1 MQTVF
6 EINDYREACKF
17 LQKKYDDCGYTRHDY
32 YHTTGVDNHLTK
44 TAKIG
49 YGKVGLQYHHI
60 CEDVVPSLSDIKIAS
75 VNPIE
80 YQSADNMCY
89 CNLLEHAWLH
99 VLITEQNVEASDE
112 DQNAITG
119 EGGVKWMILALNSIY
134 TNADTSCYSSKNKEG
149 RSMNYN
155 YNNIITDNRDQF
167 IKVVNRFCTSA
178 FIRQRLNKSN
188 EELAMVLASLRTKGD
203 INILNNVDD
212 ILAIAKDTYLFDWN
226 VGAFA
231 DLLGYMKSSRTALIQ
246 ICTGG
251 GKTTCAL
258 ELMRVT
264 GWKTLV
270 VGPAD
275 VIKEGWENNKDA
287 KRLGYKYVNYQTLM
301 QEDFYK
307 KIAEDGYELIVCDE
321 AHHLGAER
329 WSEGI
334 DYLMANTTAKL
345 VGLTATPTDAQ
356 LNGNDKHFGGRIC
369 YGLNLTDGLKNGDIH
384 AFSYISSIYRMEDV
398 KEEFTKKGEVGRQ
411 LWNKLNLSL
420 NAQPVEKIL
429 HKHMP
434 GGQRKIIV
442 FCSNKND
449 LDYARDIM
457 IKYDPKFA
465 NEDYCRKIFSDQNK
479 QYNSNAKKW
488 FNDASDHDVCLIT
501 VAMVNEGA
509 HYDGVNTLIM
519 FRRTNS
525 AMLYLQQL
533 GRVVTISKKADPHGI
548 VFDFTNNADNLIA
561 NQELKVYEEAKV
573 GSSAAEDIKK
583 IRKVIQDCAAQHEVI
598 YKDYTENCAAV
609 LAALNESMDSKRF
622 EASIYADFSNICL
635 DLAIDDLGLNM
646 DAWSELK
653 NENKSKAGSKHEKS
667 GIRATS
673 EKISDEID
681 KAVGSSTLRKT
692 SAKASDAE
700 RLAAAFKLALN
711 RMYAFDAISFADDL
725 KGQMSVKDQNTFGWV
740 LKSLGFNNQKV
751 FELVVNKQGIRAYI
765 VASTIKQNKE
775 SAEKV

>member
-1 MQTVF
+1 MHTVF

-60 CEDVVPSLSDIKIAS
+60 CEDIVPNLSDIKTAS

-112 DQNAITG
+112 DQGVITG
-119 EGGVKWMILALNSIY
+119 KGGVEWMILALNSIY
-134 TNADTSCYSSKNKEG
+134 TNADTSWYSSKNEEG
-149 RSMNYN
+149 RGMNYN

-167 IKVVNRFCTSA
+167 VKVVNRYCTSA

-188 EELAMVLASLRTKGD
+188 EELAMDLAPLGTGRDSNGID
-203 INILNNVDD
+203 NVND
-212 ILAIAKDTYLFDWN
+212 ILAIAKDTYLFGWN

-264 GWKTLV
+264 DWKTLV
-270 VGPAD
+270 VGPTD
-275 VIKEGWENNKDA
+275 VIKEDWKKNKDA

-356 LNGNDKHFGGRIC
+356 LNGTDKHFGGRIC
-369 YGLNLTDGLKNGDIH
+369 CGLSLADGIKNGYIH
-384 AFSYISSIYRMEDV
+384 PFSYISSIYRMEDI
-398 KEEFTKKGEVGRQ
+398 KEKFASYGENGRQ
-411 LWNKLNLSL
+411 LCGDLNLSL
-420 NAQPVEKIL
+420 NAKPVEEIL

-465 NEDYCRKIFSDQNK
+465 NEDYCRKIFSGQNK
-479 QYNSNAKKW
+479 QYNSNAKEW
-488 FNDASDHDVCLIT
+488 FQDASDHDVCLIT

-509 HYDGVNTLIM
+509 HYNGVNTLIM

-525 AMLYLQQL
+525 ATLYLQQL
-533 GRVVTISKKADPHGI
+533 GRVITMSKKADPLGI
-548 VFDFTNNADNLIA
+548 VFDFTNNAENIIA
-561 NQELKVYEEAKV
+561 NQKLKVYEEAKV
-573 GSSAAEDIKK
+573 GSSAAEE
-583 IRKVIQDCAAQHEVI
+583 IRKLHKVLQDCAAKHKII
-598 YKDYTENCAAV
+598 YEDYTEDCAAV
-609 LAALNESMDSKRF
+609 LAALDESRDSKRV

-653 NENKSKAGSKHEKS
+653 SENKSKAGSKHEKS
-667 GIRATS
+667 GMHATS
-673 EKISDEID
+673 KKISDEID
-681 KAVGSSTLRKT
+681 KAVGSSTFRKT
-692 SAKASDAE
+692 SVKVSDAE
-700 RLAAAFKLALN
+700 RLATAFKLALN
-711 RMYAFDAISFADDL
+711 RLYAFDAISFTEDS
-725 KGQMSVKDQNTFGWV
+725 KYQMSVKDQNTFSWV

-751 FELVVNKQGIRAYI
+751 FELVVNKQGIRAYFI
-765 VASTIKQNKE
+765 ASTIKQNNE
-775 SAEKV
+775 